1 MRLIMENDTF
11 TVATIVK
18 ILADMQPSN
27 ISAILNIVE
36 MMKKDE
42 KLKNLSDDTIYS
54 YYKAEIE
61 TVGVIQNAGEDV

>member
-27 ISAILNIVE
+27 VSAILNIVE

-42 KLKNLSDDTIYS
+42 NLKNISDKTIYS
-54 YYKAEIE
+54 YYQAELE
-61 TVGVIQNAGEDV
+61 TIGEN